1 MERTEI
7 LVSLAVS
14 EAVKSMT
21 KKQMICLNF
30 ASVILERE

>member
-14 EAVKSMT
+14 EAVKYMA
-21 KKQMICLNF
+21 KKRMICLNF